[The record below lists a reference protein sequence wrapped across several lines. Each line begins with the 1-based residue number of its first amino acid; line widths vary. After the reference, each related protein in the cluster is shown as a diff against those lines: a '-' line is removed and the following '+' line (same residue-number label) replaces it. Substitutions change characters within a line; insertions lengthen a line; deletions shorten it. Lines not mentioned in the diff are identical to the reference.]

1 MSNKKIEKRS
11 RVGAFVKRVNM
22 SHCMPTRYE
31 LDGMS
36 FDYVSKDALADP
48 AKRKEVTSQAR
59 KTLKEGY
66 KACKNTWFFA
76 PLRF

>member
-1 MSNKKIEKRS
+1 MSAKKIEKRS

-22 SHCMPTRYE
+22 SHAMPTRYE
-31 LDGMS
+31 LDSMS
-36 FDYVSKDALADP
+36 FDYVNKDALAD
-48 AKRKEVTSQAR
+48 ASKRKEVTNQAR
-59 KTLKEGY
+59 KTLKDGY